1 LRHGNINNPAIKE
14 VIMAQQRT
22 IKAVSDDLTKL
33 EHAHYELDTSHQ
45 LLRREV
51 QENTKDL
58 VEIDAYFKWFM
69 KVVIGLV
76 ATAVVSFIIQGG
88 LV

>member
-1 LRHGNINNPAIKE
+1 
-14 VIMAQQRT
+14 MADRRT

-33 EHAHYELDTSHQ
+33 EDAHHALDKSHY
-45 LLRREV
+45 LLRRDV

-58 VEIDAYFKWFM
+58 IEVAAYFKWFM

-76 ATAVVSFIIQGG
+76 VTAVGSFIIQGG
-88 LV
+88 LM

>member
-1 LRHGNINNPAIKE
+1 
-14 VIMAQQRT
+14 MAERRT
-22 IKAVSDDLTKL
+22 IRAVSDDLTKL
-33 EHAHYELDTSHQ
+33 ENAHHDLDTSHQ
-45 LLRREV
+45 LLRRDV

-58 VEIDAYFKWFM
+58 IEIANYFKWFM
-69 KVVIGLV
+69 KVVIGLL

>member
-1 LRHGNINNPAIKE
+1 
-14 VIMAQQRT
+14 MADRRT

-33 EHAHYELDTSHQ
+33 ENAHHDLDTSHQ
-45 LLRREV
+45 LLRRDV

-58 VEIDAYFKWFM
+58 IEIANYFKWFM
-69 KVVIGLV
+69 KVVIGLLV
-76 ATAVVSFIIQGG
+76 TAVVSFIIQGG